1 MAINEVRLQGV
12 SRLMKRVADVI
23 VASALL
29 IVLSAPML
37 LVALAIWL
45 QDRGEIF
52 YLQERTGHD
61 GRRMPLIKFRTMI
74 AGAGDIVRDWTVRND
89 TRVTRIGAFL
99 RRFSID
105 ELPQLINV
113 LLGQLS
119 LVGPRPE
126 LPRYV
131 EEFAK
136 LYPRYMERH
145 REKSGMTGWA
155 QVNGLRGDVSIA
167 ERTLYDLYYV
177 ENWTLM
183 LDFRILL
190 RTLVEVVRG
199 RAY

>member
-1 MAINEVRLQGV
+1 V
-12 SRLMKRVADVI
+12 SRLVKRVVDV
-23 VASALL
+23 VLAAVLL
-29 IVLSAPML
+29 VVLSVPML
-37 LVALAIWL
+37 LVALVVLAN
-45 QDRGEIF
+45 DRGSIF
-52 YLQERTGHD
+52 YVQERTGHD
-61 GRRMPLIKFRTMI
+61 GRRFPLSKFRTMVD
-74 AGAGDIVRDWTVRND
+74 GADRLGREWTVKND
-89 TRVTRIGAFL
+89 ARVTAVGTLL

-105 ELPQLINV
+105 ELPQLVNV
-113 LLGQLS
+113 LLGQLA

-131 EEFAK
+131 QDFAK
-136 LYPRYMERH
+136 LYPRYTERH

-155 QVNGLRGDVSIA
+155 QVNGLRGDVSIG

-177 ENWTLM
+177 ENWSLM

>member
-1 MAINEVRLQGV
+1 MVLGGV
-12 SRLMKRVADVI
+12 PMRSIAPRGSGADRSSS
-23 VASALL
+23 SAT
-29 IVLSAPML
+29 S
-37 LVALAIWL
+37 W
-45 QDRGEIF
+45 
-52 YLQERTGHD
+52 
-61 GRRMPLIKFRTMI
+61 
-74 AGAGDIVRDWTVRND
+74 N
-89 TRVTRIGAFL
+89 
-99 RRFSID
+99 FSD